1 MSQIEYS
8 NLLFEISQRLDQLNV
23 REQLLFMCRRK
34 ITRGVENIQ
43 DALSLFR
50 ELEEKNSLQIDRLE
64 VLKELLKGLKEWSLF
79 QKVKN
84 FEIKRKEYN
93 YLLEL
98 ISRVFDESNHLEQ
111 LLVICRRKTSV
122 EYEGNIQDVRTL
134 FKELENRDYLEFG
147 RLDLLKEI
155 LTETERQDL
164 LKEVQDFEK
173 RRNEEDEFERRK
185 GKSLHFASRI
195 TFYGRLLHARRWW
208 WWGKE
213 TCPISTKCLIYP

>member
-1 MSQIEYS
+1 MSQMEYS
-8 NLLFEISQRLDQLNV
+8 NLLFEISRRLDQLNV

-84 FEIKRKEYN
+84 FEIKRKEYS

-147 RLDLLKEI
+147 RLDLLKVVFHSKFGIFVQKVPFYKQISFAIFNHYRFI
-155 LTETERQDL
+155 L
-164 LKEVQDFEK
+164 K
-173 RRNEEDEFERRK
+173 RSFYQIWE
-185 GKSLHFASRI
+185 ASCK
-195 TFYGRLLHARRWW
+195 FN
-208 WWGKE
+208 
-213 TCPISTKCLIYP
+213 